1 MSFKNDFWTMIAQEM
16 ETHTMKGSRKS
27 ARARK
32 DKWNKLKADFK
43 NISYLKLASGFT
55 YSEKKDVDVNKAS
68 QVVWDNAVQD
78 VMPEHA
84 TGAHAFWASQSV
96 VGGTVSNEENDG
108 EIEGDSDEEAA
119 MNVNTT
125 GKDSPATVCTNEVT
139 IVPIHTSNQSIKS
152 ITARPPISSAS
163 NISGGKR
170 RFMLVEGFAMA
181 ESVVTGTSR
190 SESARLSGAAT
201 LNGLKE

>member
-125 GKDSPATVCTNEVT
+125 GKDSPATFSFKHIWWEEKVYVGRGFCNGRLLGQQLSMRK
-139 IVPIHTSNQSIKS
+139 HAL
-152 ITARPPISSAS
+152 ARA
-163 NISGGKR
+163 
-170 RFMLVEGFAMA
+170 
-181 ESVVTGTSR
+181 
-190 SESARLSGAAT
+190 
-201 LNGLKE
+201 